1 MTMHHRIG
9 EMLSDERHCRLAIF
23 YRPDH
28 RFVIVE
34 ERILSQDRG
43 DAENPDVIPFPT
55 GAEWQPYWTIDARP
69 RAGLFGTIEDAL
81 SAARMSLNGLP

>member
-1 MTMHHRIG
+1 MTMHHRSG
-9 EMLSDERHCRLAIF
+9 EVLSDDRRYRLAIF
-23 YRPDH
+23 HRPDH

-34 ERILSQDRG
+34 ERTLSHDRG

-81 SAARMSLNGLP
+81 SAARMSLNDLP